1 MYALMA
7 DDAHT
12 ERTSD
17 APDDGSDGKPD
28 LVLVEANHADEP
40 RRPAGS
46 APQAAA
52 ADASPRGGRDPALPR
67 GRGGAAPQARA
78 RRPRRAS
85 PRVPSD
91 GHAAMRS
98 TTFPDF

>member
-28 LVLVEANHADEP
+28 LVLVEGNHADGS
-40 RRPAGS
+40 RRPHVRRRKPPLPTLHLEADEILHF
-46 APQAAA
+46 PAA
-52 ADASPRGGRDPALPR
+52 
-67 GRGGAAPQARA
+67 
-78 RRPRRAS
+78 
-85 PRVPSD
+85 
-91 GHAAMRS
+91 
-98 TTFPDF
+98 